1 MIWVYFKFSRTKNI
15 IFPFSLW
22 FTVLKWPQKKYDFNF
37 GMLQIFFITYNPP
50 PQKNPQ
56 KPNVGQYTRQISQV
70 HSHILKDFTSAIADD
85 ETRCRR
91 TQKVILPAW
100 EHSKKFL
107 YRLMI
112 IASSFYAISDSREN
126 IYLYRTFVRAKWR
139 KAKFYTDW
147 KTCICH
153 VPLSCCR

>member
-1 MIWVYFKFSRTKNI
+1 MIYSVEMTPEKIWLQFWNVA
-15 IFPFSLW
+15 
-22 FTVLKWPQKKYDFNF
+22 DFF
-37 GMLQIFFITYNPP
+37 YYLQPP
-50 PQKNPQ
+50 PQKKNPQ